1 MRIQSV
7 KSNRQNMHLP
17 RKFLPLVWFILQRP
31 PFFAR
36 KNGRIGTASDSLNKQ
51 FQTEWNSFK
60 QDLKKTAAIF
70 LKCDADE
77 VRTRGLSVSSQALY
91 H

>member
-7 KSNRQNMHLP
+7 KSNRQNMRLP

-36 KNGRIGTASDSLNKQ
+36 KNGRIGTASHSLQIKSDTLSDLIQ
-51 FQTEWNSFK
+51 VQT
-60 QDLKKTAAIF
+60 I
-70 LKCDADE
+70 
-77 VRTRGLSVSSQALY
+77 Y
-91 H
+91 HL

>member
-7 KSNRQNMHLP
+7 KSYRQNMYLP
-17 RKFLPLVWFILQRP
+17 RKFLPLVWCIIQRP

-36 KNGRIGTASDSLNKQ
+36 KNGRIGTASDSLHMEQ
-51 FQTEWNSFK
+51 S
-60 QDLKKTAAIF
+60 DS
-70 LKCDADE
+70 
-77 VRTRGLSVSSQALY
+77 GP

>member
-7 KSNRQNMHLP
+7 KSKRQNMYLP
-17 RKFLPLVWFILQRP
+17 CKCLPLMWCILQSP

-36 KNGRIGTASDSLNKQ
+36 KTGRIGTASDSL
-51 FQTEWNSFK
+51 FV
-60 QDLKKTAAIF
+60 LKLKNAIF
-70 LKCDADE
+70 PRCLRLK
-77 VRTRGLSVSSQALY
+77 V

>member
-17 RKFLPLVWFILQRP
+17 CKFLPLVWFILQRP

-36 KNGRIGTASDSLNKQ
+36 KNGRIGTASDSLVLHSN
-51 FQTEWNSFK
+51 
-60 QDLKKTAAIF
+60 DLIYIFTDSNEILKIIDKSQKK
-70 LKCDADE
+70 
-77 VRTRGLSVSSQALY
+77 
-91 H
+91 

>member
-7 KSNRQNMHLP
+7 KSNRLNMYLP

-36 KNGRIGTASDSLNKQ
+36 KNGRIGTASDSLCIWVFDWNKKCHKHV
-51 FQTEWNSFK
+51 TNAPK
-60 QDLKKTAAIF
+60 GIGLVQDTF
-70 LKCDADE
+70 E
-77 VRTRGLSVSSQALY
+77 ER
-91 H
+91 

>member
-7 KSNRQNMHLP
+7 KSNRQTMHLP

-36 KNGRIGTASDSLNKQ
+36 KNGRIGTASDSLNSDRC
-51 FQTEWNSFK
+51 FFTIVTV
-60 QDLKKTAAIF
+60 LLGGI
-70 LKCDADE
+70 LH
-77 VRTRGLSVSSQALY
+77 V
-91 H
+91 

>member
-7 KSNRQNMHLP
+7 KSNRLNMYLP

-36 KNGRIGTASDSLNKQ
+36 KNGRIGTASDSLN
-51 FQTEWNSFK
+51 TEY
-60 QDLKKTAAIF
+60 LKMI
-70 LKCDADE
+70 
-77 VRTRGLSVSSQALY
+77 
-91 H
+91 